1 MRIDYWRQLDIFDP
15 MKFNAPVVII
25 GAGALGG
32 WVANVLTKS
41 GVRDLTVY
49 DFDKVEEHNLPNQP
63 YGIVDIGKL
72 KVIALQELVFR
83 NCGFNI
89 NICGEAFTKNT
100 LVIPGSIVYICTD
113 TMSSRKEI
121 WDNVIKHNVKIP
133 LMIESRLGAEI
144 GKIYTI
150 NPIDPDHIEK
160 YEKTLYS
167 DEEAEESPCT
177 YRSIG
182 TVVVTMAGLAAHKL
196 IKYHKN
202 IDFNSNIE
210 IKEGRERKNSDLFCV
225 RPLLVKTAKF

>member
-83 NCGFNI
+83 NCG
-89 NICGEAFTKNT
+89 
-100 LVIPGSIVYICTD
+100 
-113 TMSSRKEI
+113 
-121 WDNVIKHNVKIP
+121 
-133 LMIESRLGAEI
+133 
-144 GKIYTI
+144 
-150 NPIDPDHIEK
+150 
-160 YEKTLYS
+160 
-167 DEEAEESPCT
+167 
-177 YRSIG
+177 
-182 TVVVTMAGLAAHKL
+182 L
-196 IKYHKN
+196 I
-202 IDFNSNIE
+202 
-210 IKEGRERKNSDLFCV
+210 
-225 RPLLVKTAKF
+225 